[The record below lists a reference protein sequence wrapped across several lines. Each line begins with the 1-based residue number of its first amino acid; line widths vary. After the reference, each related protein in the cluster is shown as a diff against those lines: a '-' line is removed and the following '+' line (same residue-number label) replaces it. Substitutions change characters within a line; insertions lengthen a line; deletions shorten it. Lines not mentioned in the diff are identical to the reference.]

1 MELLEQDWQKN
12 IDLSG
17 FYDANEAQ
25 LNEAE
30 NEQISPIYHKLHEVE
45 SRYREE
51 SYLSAGGEKKIYRV
65 YDASSDR
72 FVAMARAQS
81 ASLHSE
87 KEQFLREARL
97 TAALQHPNIMTV
109 HDMGVDESDEAFFTM
124 ELLQGETLGNIIE
137 KLKSGDNRSLEKYP
151 REELLQ
157 IFLKTCDAVA
167 YAHSRQVVHMDLKPE
182 NISIGRFGDVI
193 VFDWGLAQV
202 LDSSNQR
209 KTSSEINLE
218 MPLNGDLLNDLT
230 LKGKI
235 QGTPGFMSPEQVR
248 GEEAHYSADIYS
260 LGVILY
266 MLLTYELPTKASNV
280 KTILKQTEQGEL
292 RSPLELKGDLAPS
305 LVAVTMKA
313 LATEPSKRYTSASEI
328 KAELQK
334 YINGFATEAEQAS
347 FRTQIHLLIKR
358 NFTESL
364 LIGGF
369 ILALS
374 LVILAAFEQVK
385 SEKLEAIKNFELYKQ
400 QVESTRLITR
410 NLRDVI
416 QQSAWTEEPE
426 TLELMIA
433 KIDESLEHEED
444 EIERDWMWEKKGE
457 YHFILEQFNQAHSAL
472 IKLPKHQLTQVAE
485 KFAKIKTNDQE
496 LLTPKQLTRLFAENN
511 QQTGKIIYYKVFYFH
526 LKRALSIDPQAYLP
540 VIKNVLDLLN
550 NVSHSNFSDF
560 KLQIRAKGNHLVLK
574 EAPYSSFILPLPT
587 TEPLNVL
594 KPLNLNSISV
604 SHSKVNDL
612 ERFIGLNLPY
622 IEAVDIPLNIY
633 KLKVVKQ
640 YIGLKT
646 LVIDSRIF
654 NKNELRVL
662 RNEFNIKDISENHK
676 P

>member
-1 MELLEQDWQKN
+1 M
-12 IDLSG
+12 
-17 FYDANEAQ
+17 
-25 LNEAE
+25 
-30 NEQISPIYHKLHEVE
+30 
-45 SRYREE
+45 
-51 SYLSAGGEKKIYRV
+51 
-65 YDASSDR
+65 
-72 FVAMARAQS
+72 
-81 ASLHSE
+81 
-87 KEQFLREARL
+87 
-97 TAALQHPNIMTV
+97 
-109 HDMGVDESDEAFFTM
+109 
-124 ELLQGETLGNIIE
+124 
-137 KLKSGDNRSLEKYP
+137 
-151 REELLQ
+151 
-157 IFLKTCDAVA
+157 
-167 YAHSRQVVHMDLKPE
+167 
-182 NISIGRFGDVI
+182 
-193 VFDWGLAQV
+193 
-202 LDSSNQR
+202 
-209 KTSSEINLE
+209 
-218 MPLNGDLLNDLT
+218 
-230 LKGKI
+230 
-235 QGTPGFMSPEQVR
+235 
-248 GEEAHYSADIYS
+248 
-260 LGVILY
+260 
-266 MLLTYELPTKASNV
+266 
-280 KTILKQTEQGEL
+280 
-292 RSPLELKGDLAPS
+292 
-305 LVAVTMKA
+305 
-313 LATEPSKRYTSASEI
+313 
-328 KAELQK
+328 
-334 YINGFATEAEQAS
+334 
-347 FRTQIHLLIKR
+347 IKR

-444 EIERDWMWEKKGE
+444 KIERDWMWEKKGE